1 MSRRITFALLGVVL
15 ASGAV
20 GCVDNTSGSPT
31 TTSTAAAALFNPCT
45 GISDDVVRAAGADP
59 ATEESGIAG
68 VHQPGWEIC
77 GWTAKTYFITVF
89 STGRT
94 VEEFESKPGNVEFQ
108 DVTVAGRP
116 GRQFKVEGAS
126 KDDLCDVL
134 FPAAQGVVQLRIENK
149 ASTDGAEDPCAV
161 LYRVGESMVP
171 TFPR

>member
-1 MSRRITFALLGVVL
+1 MLLGVVL

-45 GISDDVVRAAGADP
+45 GISDDAIRAAGADP

-77 GWTAKTYFITVF
+77 RWKSPTFFLTVF

-94 VEEFESKPGNVEFQ
+94 VAEFEHKPGNVEFQ
-108 DVTVAGRP
+108 DVMVAGRP

-149 ASTDGAEDPCAV
+149 ASMEGLEDPCTV